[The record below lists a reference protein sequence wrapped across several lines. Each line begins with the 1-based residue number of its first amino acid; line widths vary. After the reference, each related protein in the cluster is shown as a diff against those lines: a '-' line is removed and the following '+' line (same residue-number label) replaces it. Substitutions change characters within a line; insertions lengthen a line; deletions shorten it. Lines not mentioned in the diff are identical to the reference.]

1 MTSVRNDSSRARQAE
16 YEEPDEWLLNA
27 ARRAG
32 HKLPY
37 TERSRGTSAWRLLL
51 GAGLTDAKVLEIA
64 CDATGTEPADF
75 SALSPALSNLFSH
88 AVAMKHHAVPIGIRN
103 GIVGV
108 ATSNPRSTE
117 VERELNAAAK
127 RRVRLYAASPSDILR
142 AQSVVYGTVYATRPE
157 TVAVVTP
164 LGALPAPTASVAPAA
179 SAPRL
184 SLNTSP
190 SPTARPTPDPR
201 PRPVSQTPVPAAD
214 PTDRLFRAAIDSG
227 ASELLLEPI
236 ADGALLLR
244 LRVAGELSDRFRIA
258 APQASRVIEMLKARL
273 AGAESMRTG
282 VQRGRTTY
290 ATNDGPIAIDIEI
303 AAAAEGRE
311 RVVLRFQPPRSS
323 AALRV
328 LLVDDD
334 VVARRTL
341 ARELATGGI
350 EVLEAADG
358 EAALAFVKRLQPD
371 VVLTEVA
378 LPKLD
383 AIGILTALAAD
394 REAPM
399 VVVRTEQTNG
409 AMDGW
414 LREAGATDVMTR
426 AIATGPLVARLRE
439 LAAGG

>member
-1 MTSVRNDSSRARQAE
+1 MTSVRIESSRARQAE

-37 TERSRGTSAWRLLL
+37 TERTRGTSAWRMLL

-127 RRVRLYAASPSDILR
+127 RRVRLYAASPADILR
-142 AQSVVYGTVYATRPE
+142 AQSVVYGTVYATRPDSPPI
-157 TVAVVTP
+157 VAPVSASPTLVATP
-164 LGALPAPTASVAPAA
+164 PAPTR
-179 SAPRL
+179 RL
-184 SLNTSP
+184 SLERSVPAVRQATP
-190 SPTARPTPDPR
+190 AAPRARP
-201 PRPVSQTPVPAAD
+201 QTPPGAGD
-214 PTDRLFRAAIDSG
+214 PTDRLFQAALDSG
-227 ASELLLEPI
+227 ASELVLEPI
-236 ADGALLLR
+236 PDGALLLR
-244 LRVAGELSDRFRIA
+244 LRIAGELCDRFRIA
-258 APQASRVIEMLKARL
+258 AAQAAGVVQMLRARTSL
-273 AGAESMRTG
+273 HAAAQRG
-282 VQRGRTTY
+282 VQRGRTTF
-290 ATNDGPIAIDIEI
+290 ATADRSVAIHVEFIPTDD
-303 AAAAEGRE
+303 ARE
-311 RVVLRFQPPRSS
+311 RVVLRFQPPRDV

-328 LLVDDD
+328 LIVDDD

-358 EAALAFVKRLQPD
+358 EAALAFVKRLQPH

-383 AIGILTALAAD
+383 AIGILTALASD

-414 LREAGATDVMTR
+414 LREAGAADVLKR
-426 AIATGPLVARLRE
+426 GVETGPLVARLRE
-439 LAAGG
+439 LVAAG